1 MLALALGFVLAQGTT
16 HVAVLD
22 VSAPD
27 AIYED
32 VSRALAEQVSLE
44 LLKKGFLS
52 KRVDESELPVQGC
65 RIGPCLGEVA
75 KSQSADVLL
84 LVDATEAEK
93 GKIDVSL
100 SAMRGRD
107 GLPLSVGKWST
118 TAEGKPNKQLSK
130 FITAMQKAI
139 AKHLGPPR

>member
-1 MLALALGFVLAQGTT
+1 VLALVLGVVLAQGTT

-27 AIYED
+27 AVYED

-52 KRVDESELPVQGC
+52 KRVDESELPMQGC

-84 LVDATEAEK
+84 LDATEAEK
-93 GKIDVSL
+93 GRIDVSL

-130 FITAMQKAI
+130 FITAMQKAV
-139 AKHLGPPR
+139 AKHLR